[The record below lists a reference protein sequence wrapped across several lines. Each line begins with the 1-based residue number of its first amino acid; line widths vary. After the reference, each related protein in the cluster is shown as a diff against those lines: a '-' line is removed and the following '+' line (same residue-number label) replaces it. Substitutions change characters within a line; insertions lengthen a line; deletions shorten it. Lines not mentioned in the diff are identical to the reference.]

1 MHLRFI
7 FLLLIG
13 FMLYNFWPDV
23 EEKLGIALIDSI
35 RTEFNDLKKNTDLST
50 LPNNLEEDINSLV
63 NRSFDEEEN
72 QVENE
77 NEQTLDVPVL
87 DAPVRQT
94 FSIANIELGETKTK
108 VEEVLGAPVRSS
120 VNEYGT
126 EWYAYHQNYHNF
138 IMISYNENNKV
149 VGIYTNQDL
158 ISSTTNITH
167 GTPKDQVLQQ
177 LGKPVEKIQ
186 KGMVFYQLQ
195 KERDYD
201 LFQIDNSY
209 VSIFY
214 DKHENNVV
222 TAIQIISESMEQQR
236 IDFYSEASEELKEGF
251 EYQLFD
257 LTNATRVERGLS
269 ALQWDEQVKETA
281 RKHSSDMAENN
292 YFSHT
297 NLVGESPFDRMSND
311 DILFSVA
318 GENLAYGQTSSV
330 FAHEGLM
337 NSLGHR
343 ENILKAEFKQLGVG
357 VAFNSDSH
365 PYYTQKYYTKR

>member
-7 FLLLIG
+7 FLLFTG
-13 FMLYNFWPDV
+13 FVLYNFWPDV
-23 EEKLGIALIDSI
+23 EEKLGITLIDSI
-35 RTEFNDLKKNTDLST
+35 KTEFNDFKKNTDLST
-50 LPNNLEEDINSLV
+50 LPYNLVEDGNSLV
-63 NRSFDEEEN
+63 NRLFDEEEN

-77 NEQTLDVPVL
+77 IEQTVDVPVL
-87 DAPVRQT
+87 EAPVKQT

-108 VEEVLGAPVRSS
+108 VEEILGTPVRSS

-149 VGIYTNQDL
+149 AGIYTNQDL
-158 ISSTTNITH
+158 ISSTTSITH
-167 GTPKDQVLQQ
+167 GTPKDLVLQQ

-222 TAIQIISESMEQQR
+222 TAIQIISESLEQQR
-236 IDFYSEASEELKEGF
+236 IDFYSEGSEELKEGF

-269 ALQWDEQVKETA
+269 TLEWDEQVKETA
-281 RKHSSDMAENN
+281 RKHSSDMAVNN

>member
-7 FLLLIG
+7 FLFLIG

-77 NEQTLDVPVL
+77 QTVDVPVL

-108 VEEVLGAPVRSS
+108 VEEVLGAPSRSS

-158 ISSTTNITH
+158 ISSTTSITH

-236 IDFYSEASEELKEGF
+236 IDFYSEASEALKEGF